1 MDAAKDDLP
10 AARTRPEFVL
20 IMSQDTRWAESDRLH
35 EQGMA
40 LDDAGDSDG
49 ALRKYFAA
57 LELEIARSNTLYN
70 IGLIYKYRGAWKD
83 SFRFNKR
90 AHELA
95 PDDQAAAWNLAIAAT
110 ALRDWVT
117 ARSVWNSLG
126 LPIEPGDGAINEDFG
141 LTPIRLKP
149 IDDGEVVWA
158 RRIDPVRARLC
169 NIPLTDS
176 GCRYGD
182 VVLHDGA
189 AVGYRK
195 NGDRECPV
203 FNMLEV
209 FEESG
214 FSTFEADVVAP
225 TEADIIALESICD
238 RVGVAFEDWSKSIQ
252 VLCKDCSEGRPHDHH
267 VDEGATS
274 LWSPERR
281 IALAAES
288 ATDVQAVLDEW
299 LNANRSVTGWQETL
313 SAVR

>member
-1 MDAAKDDLP
+1 
-10 AARTRPEFVL
+10 
-20 IMSQDTRWAESDRLH
+20 
-35 EQGMA
+35 MA
-40 LDDAGDSDG
+40 LDDAGDSAG

-57 LELEIARSNTLYN
+57 LELEIARPGTLYN
-70 IGLIYKYRGAWKD
+70 IGLIYKYRGAWKE

-126 LPIEPGDGAINEDFG
+126 MPIEHGDQAIDQDFG

-149 IDDGEVVWA
+149 DEDGEVVWA
-158 RRIDPVRARLC
+158 RRVDPVRARLS

-182 VVLHDGA
+182 IVLHDGA

-203 FNMLEV
+203 FNMLEI
-209 FEESG
+209 FERSA
-214 FSTFEADVVAP
+214 FSTFEADVVVP
-225 TEADIIALESICD
+225 TEADMAALESICN
-238 RVGVAFEDWSKSIQ
+238 RAGVAIEDWSRSIQ
-252 VLCKDCSEGRPHDHH
+252 VICKACSEGRPHDHH
-267 VDEGATS
+267 VDEGTTES
-274 LWSPERR
+274 WVPERR
-281 IALAAES
+281 IALASKS
-288 ATDVQAVLDEW
+288 ATDVEAALVEW
-299 LNANRSVTGWQETL
+299 SSAERSVTGWQETL
-313 SAVR
+313 SAAR